1 MQEKN
6 DAQQRIYEKLRTAGE
21 KNIFYIKS
29 EGMLGDDGDATVDGT
44 HFSDLGMLRYAEHVL
59 PTLKKALA
67 RNR

>member
-1 MQEKN
+1 MRK
-6 DAQQRIYEKLRTAGE
+6 AGE

-44 HFSDLGMLRYAEHVL
+44 HFSDLGMMRYVEHVL